1 MTERNLS
8 EQAFDRYC
16 SDPVVQQAIR
26 MTNGTLSTNL
36 LQDCFMAGAGYAIER
51 CKREHHQPA
60 TTHSHGETG

>member
-1 MTERNLS
+1 
-8 EQAFDRYC
+8 
-16 SDPVVQQAIR
+16 
-26 MTNGTLSTNL
+26 